1 MLQSQF
7 RGNILHFTMTPGDQ
21 DIPRAFI
28 LLDTLCEAVDVGAL
42 AGGIDRQ
49 AEVARK
55 RMDGVKGAEVGA
67 V

>member
-7 RGNILHFTMTPGDQ
+7 RGNPLHFTMTPGDQ

-28 LLDTLCEAVDVGAL
+28 SLDMLCETLGVVAL
-42 AGGIDRQ
+42 AGGIDGQ
-49 AEVARK
+49 TEVARK
-55 RMDGVKGAEVGA
+55 GMDGVKGAAVGA